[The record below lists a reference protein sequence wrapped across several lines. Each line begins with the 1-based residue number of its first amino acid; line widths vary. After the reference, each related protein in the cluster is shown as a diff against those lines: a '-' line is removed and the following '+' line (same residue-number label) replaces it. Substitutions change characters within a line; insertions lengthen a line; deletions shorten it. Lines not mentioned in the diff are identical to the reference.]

1 MKKLLF
7 LVVIVLF
14 FSCKENMPVVPPLP
28 QIDSARKVLVE
39 EFTGVGCVQCPSG
52 SIELENLLSEN
63 LYGEN
68 LVVVSIHAGDFSN
81 PLPESTINFQTTEG
95 EALINYLGNPA
106 FYPSAVVDRKD
117 FDGGSYRLQAG
128 KSKWAGFIAQELA
141 EDPKVTVN
149 ISKTYEPSTRKLS
162 VQVFGLAN
170 EALTGELRLTV
181 MISESNIVN
190 AQLDDAQG
198 GLVLDYVH
206 NHAFR
211 TTMTNF
217 DGDAFAT
224 QMNKG
229 DNYDVTLGSITLPED
244 WKSEDCEIIAF
255 VNLIDGQSKEV
266 LQVESAHVED

>member
-7 LVVIVLF
+7 LFVIVLF

-28 QIDSARKVLVE
+28 DIDSDRKVLVE

-52 SIELENLLSEN
+52 SIELENLLD
-63 LYGEN
+63 LYEGN
-68 LVVVSIHAGDFSN
+68 LVVISIHAGDFSN
-81 PLPESTINFQTTEG
+81 PLPESTVSFQTTEG

-128 KSKWAGFIAQELA
+128 KSKWAGFIAQELTK
-141 EDPKVTVN
+141 DPKVSVN

-162 VQVFGLAN
+162 VQVSGFAN
-170 EALTGELRLTV
+170 EALSGELRLTV

-217 DGDAFAT
+217 DGDAFST

-229 DNYDVTLGSITLPED
+229 DNYDVTVGSITLPED
-244 WKSEDCEIIAF
+244 WKPENCEIIAF
-255 VNLIDGQSKEV
+255 VNLIDGQNKEV
-266 LQVESAHVED
+266 LQVESVHVEG